1 MREVTYGTVDSQGLI
16 DVGGHEVVI
25 SVAGA
30 RNQGGIR
37 LGRLAQQAV
46 DGIGVGDP
54 LR

>member
-30 RNQGGIR
+30 RNK
-37 LGRLAQQAV
+37 
-46 DGIGVGDP
+46 VGSD
-54 LR
+54 LEGLLSRQLTALV